1 MLGGLARELGS
12 WQLGP
17 QLAWAYLHTDEHL
30 AQLAEQL
37 TALAPPQLEL
47 QLLAEAG
54 DSRQLDLGSAGA
66 GGVAGGVVQQ
76 LTASLG
82 EYSARHCP
90 DTRYQDISTVYLSTY
105 LYPGRWW
112 RVWTSSEFTSP
123 HTARRR
129 CSSSPCLATTCCAS
143 TPGGGSYLQ
152 YLGMSIISTNISTI
166 CRDSDSFSV
175 FEEED
180 DSPLYILA
188 GEWVAGRLLLYEDP
202 APAPAPA
209 TSASSGRCLNSSEDA
224 AAQLAASLQARER
237 VRSSNLETLWGR

>member
-12 WQLGP
+12 WELGP
-17 QLAWAYLHTDEHL
+17 VLAWAYLHTDEHL

-76 LTASLG
+76 LPSSLG

-90 DTRYQDISTVYLSTY
+90 DTRYQDISTVYISTY
-105 LYPGRWW
+105 PPVYPGRWW
-112 RVWTSSEFTSP
+112 RVWTSSALTSP

-129 CSSSPCLATTCCAS
+129 
-143 TPGGGSYLQ
+143 
-152 YLGMSIISTNISTI
+152 
-166 CRDSDSFSV
+166 
-175 FEEED
+175 
-180 DSPLYILA
+180 
-188 GEWVAGRLLLYEDP
+188 
-202 APAPAPA
+202 
-209 TSASSGRCLNSSEDA
+209 
-224 AAQLAASLQARER
+224 
-237 VRSSNLETLWGR
+237 